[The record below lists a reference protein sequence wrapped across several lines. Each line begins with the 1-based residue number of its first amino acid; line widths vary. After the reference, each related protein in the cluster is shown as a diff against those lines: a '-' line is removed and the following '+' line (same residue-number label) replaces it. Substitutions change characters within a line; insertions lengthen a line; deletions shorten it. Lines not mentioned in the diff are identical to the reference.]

1 MAEVN
6 IMMIAIYSSIN
17 LYAQLTIVAEN
28 HPKQTSP
35 SFSAGAVP
43 TIWFTMGI
51 QKVVLF
57 FDGSSDL
64 LRSRYPVQKS
74 TDLLLL
80 IPAQRRVVALRR
92 PYPKWRSLQLARKA
106 ENHAGK

>member
-1 MAEVN
+1 
-6 IMMIAIYSSIN
+6 MMVAINSSIN
-17 LYAQLTIVAEN
+17 LYAQLTIVAEI
-28 HPKQTSP
+28 HAKEVRP

-74 TDLLLL
+74 T
-80 IPAQRRVVALRR
+80 
-92 PYPKWRSLQLARKA
+92 
-106 ENHAGK
+106 E